1 MSAIKV
7 IKTEQDHADAM
18 ERLMALM
25 DIDPAE
31 GSDEDNELEVLSVL
45 IEQYESVHFPMDKPD
60 PIDAIKFRMDQQG
73 LTQKDMKPFFGSAS
87 KVSEVL
93 NKKRPLSLA
102 MIRRLHDGLDIPAD
116 VLIQRITTFLPV

>member
-7 IKTEQDHADAM
+7 IKTKQDHADAM

-25 DIDPAE
+25 DIDHAE
-31 GSDEDNELEVLSVL
+31 DSDEDNELEVLSLL

-73 LTQKDMKPFFGSAS
+73 LTQKDMKLFL
-87 KVSEVL
+87 VL
-93 NKKRPLSLA
+93 PVRYKKRPLSLA
-102 MIRRLHDGLDIPAD
+102 MIRRLHNGLDIPAD